1 MQFKVLIT
9 AFFAITFAIP
19 TPNGIT
25 DDVQAEGAAEAVV
38 SLVSG
43 KFKGVAPGEIK
54 EPVFKKAEELKAKAD
69 DFNNYLTFQDL
80 SMETSFLF
88 HYLVD
93 FINFNNIINMQS
105 KVLIIAFFATIFAMP
120 ATQNV
125 PGSEEE
131 ILLDNSLTEDTP
143 NAAVKLLSGN
153 VKGMTPHDV
162 NKPIFKKAEETKAK
176 VNAKIDAADSA

>member
-69 DFNNYLTFQDL
+69 VLLNHNKLINNNIKGNSNFILNSLRGGIDSNYLI
-80 SMETSFLF
+80 S
-88 HYLVD
+88 
-93 FINFNNIINMQS
+93 NNIY
-105 KVLIIAFFATIFAMP
+105 FFI
-120 ATQNV
+120 
-125 PGSEEE
+125 
-131 ILLDNSLTEDTP
+131 
-143 NAAVKLLSGN
+143 
-153 VKGMTPHDV
+153 
-162 NKPIFKKAEETKAK
+162 
-176 VNAKIDAADSA
+176 